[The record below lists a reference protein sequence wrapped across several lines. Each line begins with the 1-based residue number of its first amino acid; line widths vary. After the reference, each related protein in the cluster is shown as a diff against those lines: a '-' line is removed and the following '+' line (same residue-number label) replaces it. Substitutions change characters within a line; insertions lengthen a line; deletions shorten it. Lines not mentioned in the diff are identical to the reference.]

1 MLRNLI
7 TAACLTA
14 LLSGGAALAQG
25 TGPGPAP
32 TAAPPFGTV
41 PSATAPAV
49 TPYTPA
55 ARPSYR
61 RAAPTTASIPSGTKV
76 NLNTASAAE
85 LDKLPKVGKARSKAI
100 LDERAKGPFRDWSD
114 FDARMKRTSVNNGV
128 KNSIKDMVSF

>member
-25 TGPGPAP
+25 TGTAP

-41 PSATAPAV
+41 PSTGAPAT
-49 TPYTPA
+49 TPYTPS

-61 RAAPTTASIPSGTKV
+61 PAAPAPASVPSGTKV

-114 FDARMKRTSVNNGV
+114 FDARMKHTSVNNGV